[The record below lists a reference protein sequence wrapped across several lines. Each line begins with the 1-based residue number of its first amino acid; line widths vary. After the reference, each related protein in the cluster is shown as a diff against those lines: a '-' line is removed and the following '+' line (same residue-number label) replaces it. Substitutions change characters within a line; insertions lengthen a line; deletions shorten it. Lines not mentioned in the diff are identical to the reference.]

1 MKFVKVED
9 KIVVYKS
16 PYNDQD
22 GLIEADD
29 SVCPGMIQNDD
40 GSFSSPPKS
49 NEERLTRI
57 RFERDILLHETDSLA
72 LSDRT
77 LSDEMKKY
85 RQDLR
90 DLPASNDDPG
100 KIIFPT
106 KPE

>member
-1 MKFVKVED
+1 MYIKVKD

-16 PYNDQD
+16 PHNDEP
-22 GLIEADD
+22 GLIEVDD

-40 GSFSSPPKS
+40 GTFSDPPKS
-49 NEERLTRI
+49 NEEKLTRI
-57 RFERDILLHETDSLA
+57 RFQRDLLLRETDSYA

-90 DLPASNDDPG
+90 DLPASNSDPD
-100 KIIFPT
+100 KITFPT

>member
-1 MKFVKVED
+1 MKFVKIENKKV
-9 KIVVYKS
+9 IYKS

-22 GLIEADD
+22 RLIEVDD

-49 NEERLTRI
+49 NEEKLARI
-57 RFERDILLHETDSLA
+57 RFERDILLHETDSYA

-90 DLPASNDDPG
+90 DLPASNSDPD
-100 KIIFPT
+100 KITFPT
-106 KPE
+106 KP